1 MSASTHWPLPN
12 QLKYP
17 NDHFILL
24 SAIQL
29 GSQLYPNNGTFAKL
43 INYRMIAMISDNQ
56 QGVNQFVTNTKYEFL
71 DADRLAI

>member
-17 NDHFILL
+17 NAHFILL

-29 GSQLYPNNGTFAKL
+29 GSQLYPNNATFAKL
-43 INYRMIAMISDNQ
+43 INYRMIAMIPGNHL
-56 QGVNQFVTNTKYEFL
+56 GFNQFVTNTKYEFL

>member
-29 GSQLYPNNGTFAKL
+29 GSQSYPNNGTFAKL
-43 INYRMIAMISDNQ
+43 INYRMIAMIPDNQ
-56 QGVNQFVTNTKYEFL
+56 LGFNQFVTNQNMNF
-71 DADRLAI
+71 